1 MKVLLWA
8 IVAALIGLFFAG
20 DKIHGYFKGEP
31 VAKASDAGRDKVSKE
46 DARPPAGKAD
56 ADQRSTSGPYAP
68 SPADAPELYDSP
80 TRRLGF

>member
-1 MKVLLWA
+1 MKMLLWTIIA
-8 IVAALIGLFFAG
+8 GLIVLFFAG
-20 DKIHGYFKGEP
+20 DKVRGYFKGEP
-31 VAKASDAGRDKVSKE
+31 IAEASDAGRDKVSKE
-46 DARPPAGKAD
+46 NARPPAGKAE